1 MNKIKVTVIYAL
13 PNIQFLRKIIIKSGS
28 TVEDALLASNIISED
43 KKINIYKNKIG
54 IYGIITHLKH
64 IVKEGDQ
71 IEIYRNLTIDPKE
84 LRRKK
89 LNFNKN

>member
-13 PNIQFLRKIIIKSGS
+13 SNIQFLRKIIIKSGS
-28 TVEDALLASNIISED
+28 TVEDALLVSNIISED

-54 IYGIITHLKH
+54 IYGTITHLKH

-71 IEIYRNLTIDPKE
+71 IEIYRDLMIDPKE

-89 LNFNKN
+89 LNLNTN